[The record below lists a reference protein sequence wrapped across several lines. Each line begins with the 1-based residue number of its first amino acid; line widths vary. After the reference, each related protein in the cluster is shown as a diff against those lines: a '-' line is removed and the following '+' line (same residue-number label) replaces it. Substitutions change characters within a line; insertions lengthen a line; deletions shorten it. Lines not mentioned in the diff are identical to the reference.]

1 MHHEDN
7 YQSNDEDALHSNIEV
22 DQFLKSLEACIVL
35 EKWEYLEQSN
45 YTHETV
51 ETGKTGQSDQLIDV
65 LVGLLN
71 IASARTLLGLPVKLH
86 LEWV

>member
-35 EKWEYLEQSN
+35 EK
-45 YTHETV
+45 
-51 ETGKTGQSDQLIDV
+51 
-65 LVGLLN
+65 
-71 IASARTLLGLPVKLH
+71 
-86 LEWV
+86 